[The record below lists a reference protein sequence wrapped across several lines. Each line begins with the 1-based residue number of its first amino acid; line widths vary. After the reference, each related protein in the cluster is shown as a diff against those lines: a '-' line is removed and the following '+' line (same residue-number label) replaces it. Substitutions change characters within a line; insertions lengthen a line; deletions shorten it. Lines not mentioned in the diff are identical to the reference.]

1 MCGYSA
7 GSQPVRKRTREDIVE
22 QRARFATDVDYAQM
36 RFDELDRELREWDKA
51 RDAALSAEPVEVKP

>member
-7 GSQPVRKRTREDIVE
+7 GSHLVRQRTRDDIARERALYAFEVE
-22 QRARFATDVDYAQM
+22 RAQQ
-36 RFDELDRELREWDKA
+36 RFDELDRELREWDKP

>member
-7 GSQPVRKRTREDIVE
+7 VSQPVRKRTREDIVNR
-22 QRARFATDVDYAQM
+22 RAEWAHAVANAQQ

-51 RDAALSAEPVEVKP
+51 RDASLSDEPVEVKP